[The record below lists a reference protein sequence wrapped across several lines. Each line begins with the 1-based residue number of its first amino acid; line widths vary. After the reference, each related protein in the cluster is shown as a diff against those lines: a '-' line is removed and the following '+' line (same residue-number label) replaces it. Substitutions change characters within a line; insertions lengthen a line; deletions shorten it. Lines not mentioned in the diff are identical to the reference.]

1 MITYDLYMNECYI
14 GTYTSK
20 GIAYKLDRSP
30 SCVTK
35 AALHDLTICGKYKVR
50 KSNKPVTEDEQDL
63 RFQRKSKPLPPKK
76 KEERKEI
83 IKKQRRLKIVGSEHT
98 RKTSSAG
105 RTYCLPEWKEI

>member
-1 MITYDLYMNECYI
+1 MNYDLFLQNAYV
-14 GTYTSK
+14 GTDTSK

-35 AALHDLTICGKYKVR
+35 AALHDLTICGKYKVK

-76 KEERKEI
+76 KEDRKEI
-83 IKKQRRLKIVGSEHT
+83 IRRQRRLKIIGSEHT

>member
-1 MITYDLYMNECYI
+1 MNYDLFLQNDYV

-35 AALHDLTICGKYKVR
+35 AALHDLTICGKYKVK

-63 RFQRKSKPLPPKK
+63 RFQRKNKPLPPKK
-76 KEERKEI
+76 RKTERK
-83 IKKQRRLKIVGSEHT
+83 
-98 RKTSSAG
+98 
-105 RTYCLPEWKEI
+105 

>member
-35 AALHDLTICGKYKVR
+35 AALHDLTICGKYKVK

-63 RFQRKSKPLPPKK
+63 RFQRKSKSLPPKK
-76 KEERKEI
+76 KGRQKGNNQKAKKIKNHRKRTHKENI
-83 IKKQRRLKIVGSEHT
+83 QRRQNLLF
-98 RKTSSAG
+98 A
-105 RTYCLPEWKEI
+105 

>member
-1 MITYDLYMNECYI
+1 MNYDLFLQNTYS
-14 GTYTSK
+14 GTDTSK

-35 AALHDLTICGKYKVR
+35 AALHDLTICGKYKVK

-83 IKKQRRLKIVGSEHT
+83 IRRQRRLKIIGSERT

>member
-35 AALHDLTICGKYKVR
+35 AALHDLTICGKYKV
-50 KSNKPVTEDEQDL
+50 
-63 RFQRKSKPLPPKK
+63 
-76 KEERKEI
+76 
-83 IKKQRRLKIVGSEHT
+83 
-98 RKTSSAG
+98 KTTS
-105 RTYCLPEWKEI
+105 